1 MISQKKLEASERNA
15 RRSTGPRSDEGK
27 ARSRLNAVSH
37 GLAAQLSA
45 VIGAEEIARIA
56 DLLAPQDAPEPHKAA
71 AWRLA
76 QGEVLLDRCR
86 LARATIASGAA
97 GPQTADAAVLADV
110 AARLQAIDRY
120 ERRGRREIAA
130 ARAML
135 AEATAG
141 AAGRDGER

>member
-1 MISQKKLEASERNA
+1 LTSEKKIEANRRNA
-15 RRSTGPRSDEGK
+15 RRSTGPRSAEGK

-37 GLAAQLSA
+37 GLSAQLSA

-56 DLLAPQDAPEPHKAA
+56 DMVAPPDAAEPLKAA

-86 LARATIASGAA
+86 MARAAIAAQASPEA
-97 GPQTADAAVLADV
+97 PLDPAVLVDV
-110 AARLQAIDRY
+110 TARLQAIDRY
-120 ERRGRREIAA
+120 ERRARREITA

-135 AEATAG
+135 AGETRGAG
-141 AAGRDGER
+141 QG

>member
-1 MISQKKLEASERNA
+1 VISQKKLEANRRNA
-15 RRSTGPRSDEGK
+15 RRSTGPKSEDGK

-45 VIGAEEIARIA
+45 VIGAQDIARIA
-56 DLLAPQDAPEPHKAA
+56 ELVAPPDAEEPRKAA

-86 LARATIASGAA
+86 MARATIAAEAA
-97 GPQTADAAVLADV
+97 GDMTDPAMMADV

-120 ERRGRREIAA
+120 ERRARREIAA
-130 ARAML
+130 AGAML
-135 AEATAG
+135 ATLAEGKRET
-141 AAGRDGER
+141 

>member
-1 MISQKKLEASERNA
+1 MISQKKLEANRRNA
-15 RRSTGPRSDEGK
+15 RRSTGPKSTEGK

-45 VIGAEEIARIA
+45 VIGAEDIARIA
-56 DLLAPQDAPEPHKAA
+56 DLVAPPDAGEPHKAA

-86 LARATIASGAA
+86 MARATIAAQATG
-97 GPQTADAAVLADV
+97 DAIDPDVLADV

-120 ERRGRREIAA
+120 ERRARREIAA
-130 ARAML
+130 AAAML
-135 AEATAG
+135 AGLANGNLEG
-141 AAGRDGER
+141 

>member
-1 MISQKKLEASERNA
+1 MTSQKKIEANRRNA
-15 RRSTGPRSDEGK
+15 SRSTGPRSAEGK

-37 GLAAQLSA
+37 GLAAQLSS
-45 VIGAEEIARIA
+45 VIGAEDIARIA
-56 DLLAPQDAPEPHKAA
+56 DLVAPPDAGEPLKAA

-86 LARATIASGAA
+86 TARAAIA
-97 GPQTADAAVLADV
+97 ADAGASAEPDPAVIADV

-120 ERRGRREIAA
+120 ERRARREIAA

-135 AEATAG
+135 AETVAG
-141 AAGRDGER
+141 QGAQGG

>member
-1 MISQKKLEASERNA
+1 LTSQRKIEANRRNA
-15 RRSTGPRSDEGK
+15 RRSTGPRSAEGK

-37 GLAAQLSA
+37 GLAAQLSS
-45 VIGAEEIARIA
+45 VIGADDIARIA
-56 DLLAPQDAPEPHKAA
+56 DLVAPPDAVEPLKAA

-86 LARATIASGAA
+86 SARAAIAA
-97 GPQTADAAVLADV
+97 GVGPGAEPDTAAIADV

-120 ERRGRREIAA
+120 ERRARREIAA

-135 AEATAG
+135 AQAGDGQGTAKG
-141 AAGRDGER
+141 

>member
-1 MISQKKLEASERNA
+1 MISQKKLEANRRNA
-15 RRSTGPRSDEGK
+15 RRSTGPKSAEGK

-45 VIGAEEIARIA
+45 VIGAEDIARIA
-56 DLLAPQDAPEPHKAA
+56 DLVAPPGAEEPNKAA

-86 LARATIASGAA
+86 MARAAIAAQATGDA
-97 GPQTADAAVLADV
+97 PDAAILADV

-120 ERRGRREIAA
+120 ERRARREIAA
-130 ARAML
+130 AGAML
-135 AEATAG
+135 ARLAQEPQKG
-141 AAGRDGER
+141 

>member
-1 MISQKKLEASERNA
+1 MTSQKKIEANRRNA
-15 RRSTGPRSDEGK
+15 RRSTGPRSAEGK

-37 GLAAQLSA
+37 GLSAQLSS
-45 VIGAEEIARIA
+45 VIGAEDIARIA
-56 DLLAPQDAPEPHKAA
+56 DLVAPPDAVEPLKAA

-86 LARATIASGAA
+86 SARAAIAAGA
-97 GPQTADAAVLADV
+97 GPQAEPDPAIIADV

-120 ERRGRREIAA
+120 ERRARREIAA

-135 AEATAG
+135 AQAG
-141 AAGRDGER
+141 EGEGKAEG

>member
-1 MISQKKLEASERNA
+1 MISQKKLEANRRNA
-15 RRSTGPRSDEGK
+15 RRSTGPKSAEGK

-45 VIGAEEIARIA
+45 VIGAEDIARIA
-56 DLLAPQDAPEPHKAA
+56 DLVAPPEAEEPHKAA

-86 LARATIASGAA
+86 MARASIAAQATGDT
-97 GPQTADAAVLADV
+97 PDPAVLADV

-120 ERRGRREIAA
+120 ERRARREIAA
-130 ARAML
+130 AGAML
-135 AEATAG
+135 ARLA
-141 AAGRDGER
+141 DGNGET